1 MENSYIGLFSLAFKP
16 GSFIELKRLVEDT
29 VEYDILKDSHP
40 RFSKSVAFWNLGEAS
55 LLPRLTDIGFYG
67 IACVGEVVRL
77 HTYWK
82 MAVTTYNALF

>member
-1 MENSYIGLFSLAFKP
+1 MENPDLRLFSLAFKP

-40 RFSKSVAFWNLGEAS
+40 R
-55 LLPRLTDIGFYG
+55 LTDIGFYS